1 MNILIYAND
10 SKALSR
16 MISGIW
22 FMQYRNLDFSM
33 PKDYDA
39 YLAALGE
46 ESPDIIFI
54 SLPGALGMEA
64 AMAARETCRGAHIV
78 WFSNDEA
85 FGAQS
90 YRIGCDYFSSV
101 PVSPVSVS
109 KAMSHCGV
117 GPPLGMR
124 LSEA

>member
-10 SKALSR
+10 SKNLSG

-39 YLAALGE
+39 YIAALGE
-46 ESPDIIFI
+46 ERPDIIFI

-64 AMAARETCRGAHIV
+64 AIAARETCRGAHIV

-90 YRIGCDYFSSV
+90 YRIGCDYFSALPIS
-101 PVSPVSVS
+101 SVSVS
-109 KAMSHCGV
+109 KAMFHCGV
-117 GPPLGMR
+117 GPPVEAR